1 MVTYSVSFRV
11 MVILCNT
18 RLDSVKHLI
27 NRVLELD
34 EESELPTGRI
44 DTASAPA
51 LQNRL
56 LSLQPKSRV
65 FGCGGCGSNTVAR
78 LEHEDLFD
86 DDYVRGIAVNTD
98 AQHLLRVAVQN
109 KILIGRSAR
118 GRGAGGDP
126 EKGEQAAYESERSLS
141 AEIDSCDI
149 AFITAVLGGGT

>member
-1 MVTYSVSFRV
+1 MATCHVSYGV
-11 MVILCNT
+11 MVILCST

-44 DTASAPA
+44 DTESDPE
-51 LQNRL
+51 LQSL
-56 LSLQPKSRV
+56 LMSLQPKIRV

-98 AQHLLRVAVQN
+98 AQHLLLS
-109 KILIGRSAR
+109 LIH
-118 GRGAGGDP
+118 
-126 EKGEQAAYESERSLS
+126 
-141 AEIDSCDI
+141 I
-149 AFITAVLGGGT
+149 